1 MKHKITKLAA
11 KARSHIAQIA
21 ASRFVLKA
29 LQTKGTIDKLMEITI
44 QTPDKAR
51 FFGRYLDEH
60 NQKTFK
66 KFNEYYKSYP
76 PEYSVGHTYN
86 MSAVLLV
93 DGVLQ
98 KYLKELYIL
107 VKSVLGWDDK
117 LPNSLSALIRKIFIG
132 NSSNNTKPLLDYSG
146 LYTKY
151 KHVLFL
157 DQLRHV
163 IIHNQGEVDDDF
175 YKKCGIDPVT
185 GTPTSIDPAL
195 WGLPSDWVDP
205 FFKDNIEEFKDYF
218 VLGSQVGL
226 PINKVLGLFTE
237 CFVFIDDVEELFKER
252 I

>member
-21 ASRFVLKA
+21 ASRFVLKV
-29 LQTKGTIDKLMEITI
+29 LQTKGTLDKLMEITI

-51 FFGRYLDEH
+51 FCDRYLHEH
-60 NQKTFK
+60 HQKTFK

-76 PEYSVGHTYN
+76 PEYSPGHTYN

-93 DGVLQ
+93 DAVLH

-117 LPNSLSALIRKIFIG
+117 PPNSLTALIIKIFIG
-132 NSSNNTKPLLDYSG
+132 NSSNNTEPLLDYSG
-146 LYTKY
+146 SYIKY
-151 KHVLFL
+151 NHLRFL
-157 DQLRHV
+157 DQLRHI
-163 IIHNQGEVDDDF
+163 IIHNQGEVDDNF
-175 YKKCGIDPVT
+175 YKNCGIDPVT
-185 GTPTSIDPAL
+185 GTASSIDPAL
-195 WGLPSDWVDP
+195 WGLPSNWVEP
-205 FFKDNIEEFKDYF
+205 FFKNSIEEFKNYF
-218 VLGSQVGL
+218 VLGSQVHL
-226 PINKVLGLFTE
+226 PINKVLDLFTE